1 MQTSLEL
8 CSVCALHCHT
18 QALPVLCPA
27 LFQKEGVR
35 GKIQKPRSKSSDS
48 FSTITKLGMIN
59 EAWSLLA
66 CQLQRKKSNHFS
78 CFRFFPRCMRR
89 ELGTL
94 GIVCWVYPFLQSEA
108 VVPSFCSKN
117 AEKRPCLHDLV
128 SYHDSVHVSPNSA
141 LMYLSVYLEMLY
153 WSEWLWFQ
161 LYRNITGT
169 RFEPLAAFFQTFL
182 SAL

>member
-1 MQTSLEL
+1 MVTRIRSSKVHTCKPHWSSAVCVLCTVTHRHCPCSVLL
-8 CSVCALHCHT
+8 CSKR
-18 QALPVLCPA
+18 
-27 LFQKEGVR
+27 KEYR
-35 GKIQKPRSKSSDS
+35 ERSKSHDPKALIPFQHYQARNDKCGMKS
-48 FSTITKLGMIN
+48 FGLPIT
-59 EAWSLLA
+59 E
-66 CQLQRKKSNHFS
+66 KKSNHFS

-128 SYHDSVHVSPNSA
+128 SYHDAVHVSPNSA

-153 WSEWLWFQ
+153 
-161 LYRNITGT
+161 
-169 RFEPLAAFFQTFL
+169 
-182 SAL
+182 